1 METGLPLGV
10 ACSKPATRV
19 LLACEAPCGK
29 APSSTGALDFRKP
42 VKSDG
47 LTLNR
52 RCSWQSGRV
61 QARRRSRQGAFD
73 DEGKDAK
80 PGVKA
85 GLKELDHAWSR
96 LDKMI
101 ISY

>member
-1 METGLPLGV
+1 M
-10 ACSKPATRV
+10 
-19 LLACEAPCGK
+19 
-29 APSSTGALDFRKP
+29 
-42 VKSDG
+42 
-47 LTLNR
+47 
-52 RCSWQSGRV
+52 
-61 QARRRSRQGAFD
+61 RQGSELDRSFGPPKAD

-80 PGVKA
+80 PGVNA